1 MCINQFQK
9 LILQTAEEDSGTETD
24 DETGDPDEGKTMEY
38 YCMSDRGVLDFANEF
53 WNSPHF
59 RKIQRNCNIEKFL
72 KEFKTSLKSA

>member
-53 WNSPHF
+53 
-59 RKIQRNCNIEKFL
+59 
-72 KEFKTSLKSA
+72 